1 MIFEPHV
8 YWNTGIKGQP
18 WSGPGK
24 KHWHDIFSLYL
35 SNVLYILDTN
45 TCQTELC
52 IESCTVRSGKQQI
65 KVQKNSWNEQR
76 VRAPSCSGPDYKTH
90 IYENK
95 IAKSWISALASL
107 FSVQIQG
114 NCWLKL
120 KRSSVRLVKTEL
132 SFLHKSF
139 SSLKSRCSEE
149 LHVLAQPK
157 NWEFEEWK

>member
-24 KHWHDIFSLYL
+24 TLTWYFLTIFIKCTVYSH
-35 SNVLYILDTN
+35 TN

-76 VRAPSCSGPDYKTH
+76 VRTPSCSGPDYKTH
-90 IYENK
+90 IFENK

-107 FSVQIQG
+107 FSVQIHG

-139 SSLKSRCSEE
+139 SSLKSRRSEE

-157 NWEFEEWK
+157 SWEFEEWK

>member
-1 MIFEPHV
+1 MFDDLWASCLLEHWNQRSTLIRPRKKTPTWYFLTIF
-8 YWNTGIKGQP
+8 IK
-18 WSGPGK
+18 
-24 KHWHDIFSLYL
+24 
-35 SNVLYILDTN
+35 
-45 TCQTELC
+45 
-52 IESCTVRSGKQQI
+52 CTVYSRHKYMSNRIMYWILHCQI
-65 KVQKNSWNEQR
+65 KKAANKGSNEQR

-107 FSVQIQG
+107 FSVQIHG

-139 SSLKSRCSEE
+139 SSLKSRRSEE